1 MNVFSKTLIAAT
13 LSVLA
18 ANALAQDITGRWRTV
33 DDETGKPKAV
43 VEIRENGGVFSGTIV
58 ELMPGVENRCPGCS
72 GDKVNAPLVGM
83 TVLTGLKEEEGKYTG
98 GRIFDPKSGNTYR
111 ARAELA
117 NNGNALKVRGYMG
130 ISALGR
136 TQTWQRVQ

>member
-1 MNVFSKTLIAAT
+1 MTLRT
-13 LSVLA
+13 
-18 ANALAQDITGRWRTV
+18 ALTTAILLFAGSAFADGIVGQWRTI
-33 DDETGKPKAV
+33 DDATGKPKAII
-43 VEIRENGGVFSGTIV
+43 EIKESNGVYNGTIV
-58 ELMPGVENRCPGCS
+58 QLMPGIENTCPGCK
-72 GDKVNAPLVGM
+72 GDRANAPLLGM
-83 TVLTGLKEEEGKYTG
+83 TVLTGLKEEEGRYTG

-111 ARAELA
+111 ARAELI